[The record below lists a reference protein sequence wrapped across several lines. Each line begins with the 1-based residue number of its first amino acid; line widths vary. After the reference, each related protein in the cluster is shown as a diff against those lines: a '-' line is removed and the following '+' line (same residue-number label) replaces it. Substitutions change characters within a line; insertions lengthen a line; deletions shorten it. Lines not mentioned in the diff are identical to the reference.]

1 MKIFNRELSWLSFNE
16 RVLQE
21 AADTRTPLVERL
33 RFLGIYS
40 NNLDEF
46 YRVRVANVRR
56 MMLVSNKKL
65 DNYSGTASDL
75 FEEIRLKV
83 IQLQSKFEQT
93 YQKIFQDLEYEGI
106 VHFSEKTL
114 PEALIK
120 PVKKIFLTQIVH
132 DIVPVLYDKKRPDIQ
147 WRDKA
152 IYLAVRME
160 YTNKQ
165 RFRYAFI
172 EIPSKLPRFYVV
184 ESGKTHGFILIDDI
198 IRLNLERI
206 FSIFQFDTIEAFT
219 FKFTRDAELNFD
231 DDLRLTF
238 IEKVEKSVK
247 QRKKGEPVRL
257 VYDANMPEDLRTIVM
272 QNLNL
277 KIDVNSIP
285 GGKYHNFK
293 DFIKFPNFNQPHFEY
308 ETLKQAAHP
317 AFEGKNSLLKV
328 ILKKDVLLHFP
339 YQRFDYLVDIL
350 REAAIDPKVTTISI
364 NIYRV
369 ATNSQVMNALV
380 NAVRNGKKVTVV
392 LELFARFD
400 EETNMYWSEKMQEEG
415 ATVLF
420 GPEHLKIHSK
430 LILIQRKTSEKTQY
444 FSYIGTGNF
453 NEKTAQIYT
462 DLGLLTSNTEIANE
476 LEKVFHLIAHPSEKV
491 NFNHLLVS
499 PINARKRFCD
509 LIDAEIAH
517 AKKGKPAYIY
527 LKLNNLVDVSMI
539 EKLLIAADQGV
550 KIKLLI
556 RGICCLIPNI
566 KNNTNIQIRSIVD
579 RFLEHS
585 RYAIFCNN
593 SDPSCYITSGD
604 WMERNLD
611 KRIEVGVKI
620 QDKSIQKEI
629 EYCFNTQW
637 NDPVKARNI
646 DKNQLNN
653 YVKQDLS
660 DTSVSSQKAL
670 QEYYLHKT
678 KDII

>member
-566 KNNTNIQIRSIVD
+566 KNNSNIQIRSIVD

>member
-293 DFIKFPNFNQPHFEY
+293 DFIKFPNFNQPHCEY

>member
-247 QRKKGEPVRL
+247 QQKKGEPVRL